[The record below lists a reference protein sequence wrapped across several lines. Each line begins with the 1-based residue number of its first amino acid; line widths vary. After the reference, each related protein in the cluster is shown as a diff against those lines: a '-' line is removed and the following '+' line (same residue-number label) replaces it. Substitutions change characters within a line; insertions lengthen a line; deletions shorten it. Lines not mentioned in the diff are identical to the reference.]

1 MERQAIFERV
11 RTIIANVIELD
22 EDEIDL
28 DSSLID
34 DLGME
39 SVDFIDIS
47 ARIEGEFGIEIAEGE
62 LWSFGKI
69 FADESIMK
77 EGKVTSQ
84 GVKYLQERFLG
95 GDFQEVK
102 PGTSLADIISLI
114 KVKFI
119 VDYLCQK
126 TSPAIAR

>member
-1 MERQAIFERV
+1 METEAIFERV

-47 ARIEGEFGIEIAEGE
+47 ARIEEEFGIEIAEGE

-69 FADESIMK
+69 FADERRMK
-77 EGKVTSQ
+77 EGKITTR
-84 GVKYLQERFLG
+84 GAKYLQERFPG

-102 PGTSLADIISLI
+102 PGTSLTDILSLI

-119 VDYLCQK
+119 VDYLCHK
-126 TSPAIAR
+126 TSLAVAR

>member
-1 MERQAIFERV
+1 METEAIFERV
-11 RTIIANVIELD
+11 RTIIANVMELD
-22 EDEIDL
+22 EDEISL

-47 ARIEGEFGIEIAEGE
+47 ARIEEEFNVEIAEGE

-77 EGKVTSQ
+77 EGKITSH
-84 GVKYLQERFLG
+84 GVKYLRERFPG

-119 VDYLCQK
+119 VNYVSGK
-126 TSPAIAR
+126 TSPAIVR

>member
-1 MERQAIFERV
+1 MEREAIFDRV
-11 RTIIANVIELD
+11 RMIIANVMELD

-39 SVDFIDIS
+39 SVDFINIS
-47 ARIEGEFGIEIAEGE
+47 ARIEEEFNIAIAEGE
-62 LWSFGKI
+62 LWNFGKI

-77 EGKVTSQ
+77 EGKITARGIKS
-84 GVKYLQERFLG
+84 LRERFPG
-95 GDFQEVK
+95 GDFQGVK
-102 PGTSLADIISLI
+102 PGTGLADVLSLI

-119 VDYLCQK
+119 VNYLCQR
-126 TSPAIAR
+126 TSAAIAR

>member
-1 MERQAIFERV
+1 METEAIFERV
-11 RTIIANVIELD
+11 RVILANVMELD
-22 EDEIDL
+22 KDEIDL

-39 SVDFIDIS
+39 SVDFMDIS
-47 ARIEGEFGIEIAEGE
+47 PKIEEEFSIEIAEGE
-62 LWSFGKI
+62 LWNFGKI

-77 EGKVTSQ
+77 EGKITSR
-84 GVKYLQERFLG
+84 GAKYLRERYPG
-95 GDFQEVK
+95 DDFQEVK
-102 PGTSLADIISLI
+102 PGTSLADILSLV

-119 VDYLCQK
+119 VNYLCHK

>member
-1 MERQAIFERV
+1 MERGAIFDRV
-11 RTIIANVIELD
+11 QMIIANVVELD

-39 SVDFIDIS
+39 SVDFINIS
-47 ARIEGEFGIEIAEGE
+47 VKIEEEFSIEIAEGE
-62 LWSFGKI
+62 LWNFGKI
-69 FADESIMK
+69 FADERMMK
-77 EGKVTSQ
+77 EGKITSR
-84 GVKYLQERFLG
+84 GVKHLRERFPE

-119 VDYLCQK
+119 VDYLYHK
-126 TSPAIAR
+126 TSLAIA

>member
-1 MERQAIFERV
+1 MKREAIFDGV
-11 RTIIANVIELD
+11 KTIIADVMELD
-22 EDEIDL
+22 KDEINL

-47 ARIEGEFGIEIAEGE
+47 SRMEEEFNIEIAEGE
-62 LWSFGKI
+62 LWNFGKF
-69 FADESIMK
+69 FADKSIMK
-77 EGKVTSQ
+77 EGKVTAK
-84 GVKYLQERFLG
+84 GVKYLQERFP

-102 PGTSLADIISLI
+102 PGTSLADIIGLI

>member
-1 MERQAIFERV
+1 MEREAIFDKV
-11 RTIIANVIELD
+11 KTIIANVMELD
-22 EDEIDL
+22 EDEISL
-28 DSSLID
+28 DSALID

-47 ARIEGEFGIEIAEGE
+47 ARIEEEFGIEIAEGE

-77 EGKVTSQ
+77 EGKITSQ
-84 GVKYLQERFLG
+84 GVKYLRERFPD
-95 GDFQEVK
+95 GDFQEVE

-119 VDYLCQK
+119 VNYLYCK

>member
-1 MERQAIFERV
+1 MERGAIFDKV

-39 SVDFIDIS
+39 SVDFIYIS
-47 ARIEGEFGIEIAEGE
+47 VKIEEEFNIEIAEGE
-62 LWSFGKI
+62 LWNFGKI
-69 FADESIMK
+69 FADERRMK
-77 EGKVTSQ
+77 EGKITTR
-84 GVKYLQERFLG
+84 GAKYLQERFPG

-102 PGTSLADIISLI
+102 PGTSLTDILSLI

-119 VDYLCQK
+119 ADYLYHK
-126 TSPAIAR
+126 TSLAIAR

>member
-1 MERQAIFERV
+1 MKREAILDGV
-11 RTIIANVIELD
+11 KTIIADVMELD
-22 EDEIDL
+22 KDEIYL

-34 DLGME
+34 DLGIE

-47 ARIEGEFGIEIAEGE
+47 ARIEEEFNIEIAKGE

-77 EGKVTSQ
+77 EGKITAK
-84 GVKYLQERFLG
+84 GVKHLRERFPE
-95 GDFQEVK
+95 DFQEVER
-102 PGTSLADIISLI
+102 GTSLADIIGLI
-114 KVKFI
+114 RVKFI
-119 VDYLCQK
+119 VGYLCHK

>member
-1 MERQAIFERV
+1 MEREAIFERV
-11 RTIIANVIELD
+11 RVIIADVMELD
-22 EDEIDL
+22 EDEINL

-47 ARIEGEFGIEIAEGE
+47 ARVEEEFNIEIAEGE
-62 LWSFGKI
+62 LWNFGKI
-69 FADESIMK
+69 FADENNMK
-77 EGKVTSQ
+77 EGKITSQ
-84 GVKYLQERFLG
+84 GVKYLREKFPG

-102 PGTSLADIISLI
+102 PGTSVADIISLI

-119 VDYLCQK
+119 VNYVCHK